1 MIDDASKSLIDRFF
15 KEKVSQSNG
24 ELDIQDIDTIA
35 SIKDEFDLRDV
46 WMAIFEK
53 YLKENKI
60 ACLNLLSKL
69 VIFYD
74 DGKIGW
80 NYPYRKALLGE
91 YQLPKENILTHL
103 AETHTDE
110 KEIYDSLLGL
120 FNHFRDLY
128 DVSDLMNVPFIKM
141 AKAKQTGK

>member
-1 MIDDASKSLIDRFF
+1 M
-15 KEKVSQSNG
+15 N
-24 ELDIQDIDTIA
+24 
-35 SIKDEFDLRDV
+35 
-46 WMAIFEK
+46 
-53 YLKENKI
+53 
-60 ACLNLLSKL
+60 
-69 VIFYD
+69 
-74 DGKIGW
+74 
-80 NYPYRKALLGE
+80 PYRKALLGE

-103 AETHTDE
+103 AETHMDE

>member
-1 MIDDASKSLIDRFF
+1 
-15 KEKVSQSNG
+15 
-24 ELDIQDIDTIA
+24 
-35 SIKDEFDLRDV
+35 
-46 WMAIFEK
+46 MAIFEK

-74 DGKIGW
+74 DGKIEW

-120 FNHFRDLY
+120 FNHCRDLY
-128 DVSDLMNVPFIKM
+128 DVSDLMDVPFIKM
-141 AKAKQTGK
+141 AKAKQTGI